1 LTVGSSMIEEVEKHM
16 DGEIDALFS
25 LTLLMRDRIPITTID
40 YLFGRFALLNGVL
53 DSREVVPPR
62 QSSSSMTSGLTSRV
76 SQIHLNYEAMENDL
90 RTTKDVLA

>member
-1 LTVGSSMIEEVEKHM
+1 LTVGSSMIAEVEKHM

-40 YLFGRFALLNGVL
+40 YFFGRFALLNGVL